1 MICLVDGGWSD
12 WSTGSCSV
20 TCGGG
25 VKEKFRVCNNPTPFC
40 QGKNCNGTNLETEE
54 CNEHPCN

>member
-1 MICLVDGGWSD
+1 MDGGWSD

-20 TCGGG
+20 SCGGG

-40 QGKNCNGTNLETEE
+40 QGKKCNGTNLETEE